1 MANILG
7 IKLSELSFA
16 ALNKKI
22 DFFLNKETGTAYL
35 VTPNPEII
43 LEAHRDEELFYIL
56 NKADLAPADGF
67 GLRLAGFLFGENIP
81 RLTGADL
88 TAALLK
94 KATKEGKKIAVLNWR
109 GGLSRAND
117 IETALRQQWPKL
129 DFLILDLSRSH
140 PLSPETIEKINSFAP
155 AILFCAFGFPYQE
168 KVIYHNREKWP
179 SVRLSLGIGGSFDFI
194 SGRVKRAP
202 RIWRKIGLEWLWRL
216 IKQPSRVRRIYRA
229 TFVFMGKILQAR
241 FINPFLYRPNVAC
254 LLYKKEPDEKSQRQI
269 KILLVEREDDPGHW
283 QLPQG
288 GLDGETPRVAGR
300 RELREETGAIDI
312 EEKAVFKNV
321 YRYKFGSGTS
331 DSGLSYPENWDVQEA
346 ENKSKHQIEEQ
357 GIKTENLPQSACA
370 YKYDYQGQK
379 QSLFVAEFHGE
390 DSDLKVNFWDHRAW
404 KWVDAERLAEEVHPV
419 RRAAAKIFL
428 EKFKTIEELKI

>member
-1 MANILG
+1 
-7 IKLSELSFA
+7 
-16 ALNKKI
+16 
-22 DFFLNKETGTAYL
+22 
-35 VTPNPEII
+35 
-43 LEAHRDEELFYIL
+43 
-56 NKADLAPADGF
+56 
-67 GLRLAGFLFGENIP
+67 
-81 RLTGADL
+81 
-88 TAALLK
+88 
-94 KATKEGKKIAVLNWR
+94 
-109 GGLSRAND
+109 
-117 IETALRQQWPKL
+117 
-129 DFLILDLSRSH
+129 
-140 PLSPETIEKINSFAP
+140 
-155 AILFCAFGFPYQE
+155 
-168 KVIYHNREKWP
+168 
-179 SVRLSLGIGGSFDFI
+179 
-194 SGRVKRAP
+194 
-202 RIWRKIGLEWLWRL
+202 
-216 IKQPSRVRRIYRA
+216 
-229 TFVFMGKILQAR
+229 MGKILQAR

-321 YRYKFGSGTS
+321 YRYKFGSGTN